1 MGHMFGSI
9 FGVIIFFF
17 LLILLAVSLFVPFFI
32 LRIRDESIET
42 NIKLDRI
49 IKLLEHQDEA

>member
-1 MGHMFGSI
+1 MFGSI